1 MTAAAFI
8 LSKNRKFVFA
18 AVTPHFRFFHACAA
32 EKHLVNEK
40 TLVQRF
46 FFKDTGAVF
55 PSKTVSIFFDTIE
68 LL

>member
-46 FFKDTGAVF
+46 FKDTGAAF
-55 PSKTVSIFFDTIE
+55 PSKTVSIFFDTTE